1 MKKMYFQIDMG
12 RWKPSKTKSLKH
24 GESIDGFPEKI
35 TDRQEV
41 DFKQIWN
48 VKRFI

>member
-1 MKKMYFQIDMG
+1 MYFRINMG
-12 RWKPSKTKSLKH
+12 RWKRSKTKSFKH
-24 GESIDGFPEKI
+24 EESIDGFPEKI

-41 DFKQIWN
+41 DFEQIGN